1 MVIDKSKLFV
11 LEKNSLFSGILFL
24 GLLLAYYSTLYP
36 WPLWPIA
43 GHVETVAGFVLLLA
57 FIFKPHNENTILTRN
72 DFLLAVLLYATL
84 EVYQRLVG
92 NSNVVRFMSIPFH
105 VVIFMILFRLD
116 KEVLP
121 RLMQFITKFM
131 AIIELPAIFFFIL
144 YIFGFPLPYTDA
156 SYDNEFYFFTNYYFF
171 LIDDRFLTWL
181 FPRFQAYF
189 VEPNHNGCA
198 CVFLLFYQCGKWK
211 KWYNIVLLT
220 SVLLSFSLT
229 AYVLLVVVMFLN
241 LWRKRKRFLLK
252 IIIPIAI
259 IGSVI
264 GGSFL
269 YNDGNNLVH
278 DLILIRLEVEDGDI
292 AGNNRVT
299 KNFEHDFDR
308 FLKSDDILFGR
319 KRDMTEFGNSGY
331 KVYIY
336 EKGFVGLFLLIAFY
350 VAATYK
356 ARNIRSLLS
365 AWLMATLYFI
375 SNGEITWFQIFIP
388 TYCAAYA
395 LPPETPEE
403 EKDNEADEKSLKSI
417 ET

>member
-1 MVIDKSKLFV
+1 M
-11 LEKNSLFSGILFL
+11 
-24 GLLLAYYSTLYP
+24 
-36 WPLWPIA
+36 
-43 GHVETVAGFVLLLA
+43 
-57 FIFKPHNENTILTRN
+57 
-72 DFLLAVLLYATL
+72 
-84 EVYQRLVG
+84 
-92 NSNVVRFMSIPFH
+92 
-105 VVIFMILFRLD
+105 
-116 KEVLP
+116 
-121 RLMQFITKFM
+121 
-131 AIIELPAIFFFIL
+131 
-144 YIFGFPLPYTDA
+144 
-156 SYDNEFYFFTNYYFF
+156 
-171 LIDDRFLTWL
+171 
-181 FPRFQAYF
+181 
-189 VEPNHNGCA
+189 
-198 CVFLLFYQCGKWK
+198 
-211 KWYNIVLLT
+211 
-220 SVLLSFSLT
+220 
-229 AYVLLVVVMFLN
+229 
-241 LWRKRKRFLLK
+241 
-252 IIIPIAI
+252 
-259 IGSVI
+259 
-264 GGSFL
+264 
-269 YNDGNNLVH
+269 H

-356 ARNIRSLLS
+356 ARNMRSLLS

-403 EKDNEADEKSLKSI
+403 EKDNEADEKSLKSV